1 MKLDTNLPNTPN
13 SITIAQI
20 APSSNSSLP
29 SDLDKP
35 KKGKR
40 IATWVLFIT
49 IVVVCSIYID
59 VTPYQLFVGLPEMG
73 VLLKEMFPPDWSY
86 LPTIWEP
93 TLQTIKIAVAGTL
106 LGAIPAIPAAL
117 LSANN
122 ITPYK
127 SVSFSMRTL
136 LNLVR
141 TVPDLLFA
149 AIFVAVF
156 GIGPFAGMLAL
167 LFFSFGII
175 AKLTFETLEAI
186 DPGPLEAMTAVG
198 ANRIQLIV
206 FGVIPQAL
214 PAFISYLL
222 YTFEINIRAATVLGF
237 VGAGGIG
244 LLLNQSLGLFRYD
257 RAATIIILTL
267 AVVLIID
274 YASTSIRR
282 KLL

>member
-1 MKLDTNLPNTPN
+1 
-13 SITIAQI
+13 
-20 APSSNSSLP
+20 
-29 SDLDKP
+29 
-35 KKGKR
+35 
-40 IATWVLFIT
+40 
-49 IVVVCSIYID
+49 
-59 VTPYQLFVGLPEMG
+59 
-73 VLLKEMFPPDWSY
+73 
-86 LPTIWEP
+86 
-93 TLQTIKIAVAGTL
+93 
-106 LGAIPAIPAAL
+106 
-117 LSANN
+117 
-122 ITPYK
+122 
-127 SVSFSMRTL
+127 
-136 LNLVR
+136 
-141 TVPDLLFA
+141 
-149 AIFVAVF
+149 
-156 GIGPFAGMLAL
+156 MLAL

-175 AKLTFETLEAI
+175 AKLTYESLEAI

-198 ANRIQLIV
+198 ANRIQLII

>member
-1 MKLDTNLPNTPN
+1 M
-13 SITIAQI
+13 
-20 APSSNSSLP
+20 PSSPNDSISNA
-29 SDLDKP
+29 LDKP
-35 KKGKR
+35 RRGKR
-40 IATWVLFIT
+40 IATWMLFIV
-49 IVVVCSIYID
+49 ILVVCSLYID

-86 LPTIWEP
+86 LPTIWAP
-93 TLQTIKIAVAGTL
+93 TLQTIKIAVAGTI

-117 LSANN
+117 FSANN
-122 ITPYK
+122 ITPFK
-127 SVSFSMRTL
+127 SVSLPIRTL

-149 AIFVAVF
+149 AVFVAVF

-175 AKLTFETLEAI
+175 AKLTYETVEAI

-198 ANRIQLIV
+198 ATRIQLIV

-274 YASTSIRR
+274 NASTRIRR

>member
-1 MKLDTNLPNTPN
+1 MPASPND
-13 SITIAQI
+13 SISVA
-20 APSSNSSLP
+20 
-29 SDLDKP
+29 LDKP
-35 KKGKR
+35 KRGKR
-40 IATWVLFIT
+40 IATWMLFIV
-49 IVVVCSIYID
+49 ILVICSLYID

-86 LPTIWEP
+86 LPTIWAP
-93 TLQTIKIAVAGTL
+93 TLQTIKIAVAGTI

-117 LSANN
+117 FSANN

-127 SVSFSMRTL
+127 SVSLPMRTL

-149 AIFVAVF
+149 AVFVAVF

-175 AKLTFETLEAI
+175 AKLTYETVEAI

-198 ANRIQLIV
+198 ATRIQLIV

-274 YASTSIRR
+274 NASTRIRR

>member
-1 MKLDTNLPNTPN
+1 MKSDTNLADSTPIP
-13 SITIAQI
+13 SIS
-20 APSSNSSLP
+20 PSSNYLITNGLGNTKRS
-29 SDLDKP
+29 
-35 KKGKR
+35 KR
-40 IATWVLFIT
+40 IATWMLFIV
-49 IVVVCSIYID
+49 IIVVCSIYID

-86 LPTIWEP
+86 LPTIWAP
-93 TLQTIKIAVAGTL
+93 MLQTIKIAVAGTI

-117 LSANN
+117 FSANN
-122 ITPYK
+122 ITPNK
-127 SVSFSMRTL
+127 WLSLPIRTL

-175 AKLTFETLEAI
+175 AKLTYESLEAI

-198 ANRIQLIV
+198 ANRIQIIV

-274 YASTSIRR
+274 YTSTSIRR

>member
-1 MKLDTNLPNTPN
+1 MKPFTKLANSKKMIPYTSPFSNTPIN
-13 SITIAQI
+13 DESGH
-20 APSSNSSLP
+20 
-29 SDLDKP
+29 P
-35 KKGKR
+35 KKGKQ
-40 IATWVLFIT
+40 IVTWMLFIV
-49 IVVVCSIYID
+49 IIAVCSIYTE
-59 VTPYQLFVGLPEMG
+59 VTPYQLFVGLPQMG
-73 VLLKEMFPPDWSY
+73 ILLKEMFPPDWSY
-86 LPTIWEP
+86 LPTVWDP
-93 TLQTIKIAVAGTL
+93 TLQTIQIAVAGTI

-117 LSANN
+117 FSANN
-122 ITPYK
+122 IMPYK
-127 SVSFSMRTL
+127 SVSLPMRTL
-136 LNLVR
+136 LNLIR

-149 AIFVAVF
+149 AVFVAVF

-175 AKLTFETLEAI
+175 AKLTYESLEAI

>member
-1 MKLDTNLPNTPN
+1 MRSHPSPP
-13 SITIAQI
+13 
-20 APSSNSSLP
+20 PSSISSTTASIQPLTLSHP
-29 SDLDKP
+29 QPP
-35 KKGKR
+35 KRGKK
-40 IATWVLFIT
+40 IASWMLILAVIIACGLYTN
-49 IVVVCSIYID
+49 
-59 VTPYQLFVGLPEMG
+59 VTPYQLLVGLPQMG
-73 VLLKEMFPPDWSY
+73 VLLRDMFPPDWSY
-86 LPTIWEP
+86 MSTVWKPTI
-93 TLQTIKIAVAGTL
+93 QTIQIAVAGTI
-106 LGAIPAIPAAL
+106 LGAIPAIPIAL
-117 LSANN
+117 CCANN
-122 ITPYK
+122 IMPLK
-127 SVSFSMRTL
+127 IVSVPMRMM

-149 AIFVAVF
+149 AVFVAIF

-175 AKLTFETLEAI
+175 TKLTYESLEAI

-206 FGVIPQAL
+206 FSVIPQAL

-222 YTFEINIRAATVLGF
+222 FTFEINIRAATVLGF

-257 RAATIIILTL
+257 RASTIILITL

-274 YASTSIRR
+274 YSSSHIRR

>member
-1 MKLDTNLPNTPN
+1 MKSDIQLANSTVIPSIPPSPND
-13 SITIAQI
+13 SI
-20 APSSNSSLP
+20 
-29 SDLDKP
+29 SDALDKP
-35 KKGKR
+35 RRGKR
-40 IATWVLFIT
+40 IATWILFIV
-49 IVVVCSIYID
+49 IIIVCSLYID

-86 LPTIWEP
+86 LPTIWAP
-93 TLQTIKIAVAGTL
+93 TLQTIKIAVAGTI

-117 LSANN
+117 FSANN

-127 SVSFSMRTL
+127 SISLPLRTL

-149 AIFVAVF
+149 AVFVAVF

-175 AKLTFETLEAI
+175 AKLTYESVEAI
-186 DPGPLEAMTAVG
+186 DPGPLEAMMAVG
-198 ANRIQLIV
+198 ATRIQLIV

-274 YASTSIRR
+274 YTSTRIRG

>member
-1 MKLDTNLPNTPN
+1 MTAIQP
-13 SITIAQI
+13 Q
-20 APSSNSSLP
+20 
-29 SDLDKP
+29 
-35 KKGKR
+35 KGKR
-40 IATWVLFIT
+40 IATWILFLVI
-49 IVVVCSIYID
+49 IIVCSVYVE
-59 VTPYQLFVGLPEMG
+59 VTPYQLFVGLPQMG

-86 LPTIWEP
+86 VSTVWGPTI
-93 TLQTIKIAVAGTL
+93 QTIKIAVAGTL

-117 LSANN
+117 LCAHNV
-122 ITPYK
+122 TPYK
-127 SVSFSMRTL
+127 TISVPMRTL

-149 AIFVAVF
+149 AVFVAIF

-175 AKLTFETLEAI
+175 TKLTYESIEAI

-206 FGVIPQAL
+206 FGVIPQAI
-214 PAFISYLL
+214 PAFVSYLL

-257 RAATIIILTL
+257 RAATIILLTL
-267 AVVLIID
+267 TVVLIID

>member
-1 MKLDTNLPNTPN
+1 MKSDMNLAN
-13 SITIAQI
+13 STAIPSI
-20 APSSNSSLP
+20 APSPTDSISNP
-29 SDLDKP
+29 RR
-35 KKGKR
+35 GKR
-40 IATWVLFIT
+40 IATWMLL
-49 IVVVCSIYID
+49 IVIIVVCSLYIN

-86 LPTIWEP
+86 LPTIWAP
-93 TLQTIKIAVAGTL
+93 TLQTIKIAVAGTI

-117 LSANN
+117 FSANN

-127 SVSFSMRTL
+127 GVSLPMRTL

-175 AKLTFETLEAI
+175 AKLTYETVEAI

-198 ANRIQLIV
+198 ATRIQLIV

-274 YASTSIRR
+274 YTSTRIRR